1 MQKIFALALLMCS
14 CSSLAH
20 SEDDQPGA
28 DMPKDCVAKA
38 MEIGQETDSEFKR
51 MSHTVIAFQPPLRGT
66 NLLTVDCGPGS
77 AIGGPGIS
85 LYWQTAFPPAAYYE
99 LLAKAGAVLTGES
112 QSALLAATK
121 SCAKQALAEETEM
134 ADQLTAKAKI
144 ECHAFVRNGGS
155 VGTFIYLRDKDD

>member
-1 MQKIFALALLMCS
+1 MKKIFALALLLCS
-14 CSSLAH
+14 WSSLAR

-38 MEIGQETDSEFKR
+38 MEIGQETGSDFQR
-51 MSHTVIAFQPPLRGT
+51 MSHTVIFFQPPLAGT
-66 NLLTVDCGPGS
+66 NLLAVDCSSVS
-77 AIGGPGIS
+77 AISGPGIS
-85 LYWQTAFPPAAYYE
+85 LYWKTAFPPAAYYE

-112 QSALLAATK
+112 QSALSAAAK
-121 SCAKQALAEETEM
+121 SCAKKALADETEM
-134 ADQLTAKAKI
+134 SDQLTAKAKI